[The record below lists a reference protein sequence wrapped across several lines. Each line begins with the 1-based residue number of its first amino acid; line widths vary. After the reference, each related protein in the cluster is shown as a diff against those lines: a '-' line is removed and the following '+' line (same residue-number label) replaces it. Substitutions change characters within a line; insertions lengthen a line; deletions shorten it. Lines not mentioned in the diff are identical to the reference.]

1 MKKLLKVSFV
11 GPTNNARIHWC
22 ALSLAYFA
30 GVNSALTDKV
40 KKKNVESQKRKKEKK
55 KKRGKCKRHH
65 FHLYPNATLVCRCLK
80 SLGARLVAHFKQ
92 LFEHFKHIYTHFHL
106 DIYRKNPN
114 NIT

>member
-11 GPTNNARIHWC
+11 GPANNARIHWC

-55 KKRGKCKRHH
+55 KKRKMQTPSFSSVSKRY
-65 FHLYPNATLVCRCLK
+65 LSMP
-80 SLGARLVAHFKQ
+80 
-92 LFEHFKHIYTHFHL
+92 LFE
-106 DIYRKNPN
+106 
-114 NIT
+114 ITRGSFGSPFQATF

>member
-11 GPTNNARIHWC
+11 GPANNARIHWC

-55 KKRGKCKRHH
+55 KKEE
-65 FHLYPNATLVCRCLK
+65 NANAIIFICIQTL
-80 SLGARLVAHFKQ
+80 
-92 LFEHFKHIYTHFHL
+92 
-106 DIYRKNPN
+106 P
-114 NIT
+114 